1 MEIREKIMQT
11 AGRLFIENGVKQ
23 ITMDTISQS
32 IGASKRTIYENFKDK
47 NDLLYNVLTEGIIS
61 NKKEALRIIETSTN
75 VIEALF
81 LIGNFH
87 QKMFGSINPLFFTDI
102 KKYHSQVF
110 DKVLKSDQFRNYEIT
125 YTLLKRGVNEG
136 IFRKEINIEIVNLF
150 IHHALDFFPKFEDQ
164 IGCSHA
170 FVAEWVHLPYLRG
183 LCTDKGN
190 EMLKK
195 IYEEHKNYSS

>member
-1 MEIREKIMQT
+1 MEIREKIMRT

-23 ITMDTISQS
+23 ITMDAISKS
-32 IGASKRTIYENFKDK
+32 IGASKRTVYENFKDK

-61 NKKEALRIIETSTN
+61 NKKEALKIIETSAN

-87 QKMFGSINPLFFTDI
+87 QKMYGSINPLFFIDI

-150 IHHALDFFPKFEDQ
+150 IHHTLDFFPKYEDQ
-164 IGCSHA
+164 IECSLA
-170 FVAEWVHLPYLRG
+170 LVSEWVHLPYLRG

-195 IYEEHKNYSS
+195 IYEEYKNS